1 MSHDDEIGE
10 SKASWLFLGTSHI
23 KGAALFPA
31 KPTVNYGFNMG
42 SEMLVLN
49 SENEKKQTPNKAL
62 YYIPIT
68 QSPSL
73 N

>member
-1 MSHDDEIGE
+1 MRYGRGE
-10 SKASWLFLGTSHI
+10 QSVMVDFSGLGTSHI

-49 SENEKKQTPNKAL
+49 SENEKKQNTK
-62 YYIPIT
+62 
-68 QSPSL
+68 
-73 N
+73 